1 MIGSDAFLPMDVLSS
16 IDNESFNDQVVKH
29 GSYAI
34 VEFLDENLSE
44 LSDEVLLQQ
53 INFITEVFEQNQDTI
68 QLDTS
73 RNIRI
78 LPALVEQVQKN
89 RSVEVIAHVMCVNM
103 E

>member
-34 VEFLDENLSE
+34 AEFLDENLSE

-89 RSVEVIAHVMCVNM
+89 RSVEVIAHVMCVNV

>member
-1 MIGSDAFLPMDVLSS
+1 MDVLSS

-34 VEFLDENLSE
+34 AEFLDENLSE

>member
-34 VEFLDENLSE
+34 AEFLDENLSE